1 MSRLISVMG
10 VLLFVLTGCHGE
22 PHDDPLSAGTEPV
35 SKASTGDIAHLV
47 AVRLDPEDRYDTLVL
62 EFADRIPGYTIGYQP
77 LPARADASGF
87 EIPLPG
93 ANNLVQIT
101 LNPATADGWAGGQ
114 RTYFGPSAVS
124 ADTEV
129 VTEAK
134 AAGDFEATLTWV
146 VGLRSEV
153 PFRVQELQDPPRIEV
168 DFKRHGD

>member
-1 MSRLISVMG
+1 MPRFISAAG
-10 VLLFVLTGCHGE
+10 VLLLVLTGCHGE
-22 PHDDPLSAGTEPV
+22 THDDPLSSGTAPV
-35 SKASTGDIAHLV
+35 SKVSTGDIAHLV
-47 AVRLDPEDRYDTLVL
+47 GVRLDPEDRYDTLVL
-62 EFADRIPGYTIGYQP
+62 EFADHIPGYTIGYQP

-87 EIPLPG
+87 EIPLRG

-124 ADTEV
+124 ADTDV

-153 PFRVQELQDPPRIEV
+153 PFRVQELQDPARIEV
-168 DFKRHGD
+168 DFQRHGG